1 MAYISQETK
10 KELAPAIKAVA
21 KKYGVKVTIGVN
33 HHSSLVVR
41 IKEGVLDFIG
51 AANAHNKVVAQRRGY
66 GDQEFSVSDN
76 FSINPYHDE
85 RHWTD
90 VGFETEAK
98 FVAEMVAAMKGTK
111 WYDNSDAMT
120 DYFDTAY
127 YLDLNVGRWDTP
139 YVYTA

>member
-41 IKEGVLDFIG
+41 IKEGALDFIG
-51 AANAHNKVVAQRRGY
+51 AANKHAELENKKLGFDY
-66 GDQEFSVSDN
+66 CGFISDN
-76 FSINPYHDE
+76 FDINPYHSAN
-85 RHWTD
+85 WYKA
-90 VGFETEAK
+90 VGADKEAN
-98 FVAEMVAAMKGTK
+98 FIEEMIAAMKGTK

-127 YLDLNVGRWDTP
+127 YLDLKVGRWDTP

>member
-33 HHSSLVVR
+33 HHSSLVVL

-98 FVAEMVAAMKGTK
+98 FVLGDLCQYIVSSSI
-111 WYDNSDAMT
+111 NSRCLNPAVDL
-120 DYFDTAY
+120 DYQY
-127 YLDLNVGRWDTP
+127 GG
-139 YVYTA
+139 